1 MAAHV
6 DNDCDRI
13 RRGLAFAAQLI
24 FAMSLLSRP
33 SAAIELEQ
41 SGPPRPVPAASAEA
55 ARQAY
60 LSILADGWKTTS
72 DEAAQL
78 ESDVMKNPHNI
89 AARTR
94 LISYY
99 YQQMIADRRA
109 RHILWLIE
117 EHPEAEIFR
126 VASDVAGLSHTW
138 HGLNSASDE
147 DRARV
152 LWLRAAERFP
162 NNSNVLANAAQ
173 ALSAGD
179 SLRLLARA
187 RYIEPGNRDWTVH
200 LAEMYARSI
209 RDVFYERDGAVEPRL
224 FVGPVKYRNMWPMR
238 LPSAPLQLAEKMMK
252 DLETS
257 AYAALVGETGEML
270 VEEVAV
276 IIERGQPKTSEMTH
290 SADVGRRLLE
300 RAHSLDPANPR
311 RKR

>member
-1 MAAHV
+1 MAAHF

-13 RRGLAFAAQLI
+13 RRRFPFVAQLI
-24 FAMSLLSRP
+24 LAMSLLSRP
-33 SAAIELEQ
+33 SAATELEQ

-60 LSILADGWKTTS
+60 LSILADGWKTTF
-72 DEAAQL
+72 DVAAQL
-78 ESDVMKNPHNI
+78 ESDVIKKPHNI

-138 HGLNSASDE
+138 HGLNSASDR

-173 ALSAGD
+173 ALSAED

-187 RYIEPGNRDWTVH
+187 RHIEPGNRDWTVR

-209 RDVFYERDGAVEPRL
+209 RDFIYERDGGVEPRF

-252 DLETS
+252 DLEMS
-257 AYAALVGETGEML
+257 ADAALVGETGEML

-276 IIERGQPKTSEMTH
+276 IVERGQPKTSEMTH
-290 SADVGRRLLE
+290 SADFGRRLLD
-300 RAHSLDPANPR
+300 RARSLEPANPR
-311 RKR
+311 WKR

>member
-6 DNDCDRI
+6 DNGCDRI
-13 RRGLAFAAQLI
+13 SRGFPFAAQLI

-41 SGPPRPVPAASAEA
+41 SGPPRTVPAASAEA
-55 ARQAY
+55 ARQSY

-126 VASDVAGLSHTW
+126 LASDVAGLSHSW
-138 HGLNSASDE
+138 HGLNSASNE

-152 LWLRAAERFP
+152 LWLRAAERSP

-209 RDVFYERDGAVEPRL
+209 RDVLYERDGSVEPR
-224 FVGPVKYRNMWPMR
+224 FYVGPVKYRDMWPMR

-252 DLETS
+252 YLETS
-257 AYAALVGETGEML
+257 ADAALLGETGEML
-270 VEEVAV
+270 IEEVAV

-290 SADVGRRLLE
+290 SADFGRLLLE
-300 RAHSLDPANPR
+300 RARSLDPANPR
-311 RKR
+311 WKR

>member
-1 MAAHV
+1 MAANV
-6 DNDCDRI
+6 CDGT
-13 RRGLAFAAQLI
+13 RRRFPFAAQLI

-33 SAAIELEQ
+33 GAATEPEQ
-41 SGPPRPVPAASAEA
+41 SSPPIPAASAEA
-55 ARQAY
+55 ARQEY

-78 ESDVMKNPHNI
+78 ESSVMRNPHNI

-147 DRARV
+147 ERARA

-162 NNSNVLANAAQ
+162 NNSRVLASAAQ

-187 RYIEPGNRDWTVH
+187 RTIEPGNRDWTVH
-200 LAEMYARSI
+200 LAQMYARSI
-209 RDVFYERDGAVEPRL
+209 RDVFYERDGAGESRVLRRARQISEPVASAAAICAAPTRAEDDDRPRNL
-224 FVGPVKYRNMWPMR
+224 SGRGPDRRDRRN
-238 LPSAPLQLAEKMMK
+238 A
-252 DLETS
+252 
-257 AYAALVGETGEML
+257 G
-270 VEEVAV
+270 
-276 IIERGQPKTSEMTH
+276 
-290 SADVGRRLLE
+290 
-300 RAHSLDPANPR
+300 
-311 RKR
+311 

>member
-1 MAAHV
+1 MTAHV
-6 DNDCDRI
+6 DSDCGRI
-13 RRGLAFAAQLI
+13 RRRFPLAAQMIL
-24 FAMSLLSRP
+24 AMSLLLRP
-33 SAAIELEQ
+33 SAATELEQ
-41 SGPPRPVPAASAEA
+41 SGAPHPVPATPAEA

-60 LSILADGWKTTS
+60 FSMLADGWKTTS
-72 DEAAQL
+72 DVAAQL
-78 ESDVMKNPHNI
+78 ESDVMNHPHNI

-99 YQQMIADRRA
+99 YQQMIADKRA

-147 DRARV
+147 DRARA

-187 RYIEPGNRDWTVH
+187 RLIEPGNRDWTVH
-200 LAEMYARSI
+200 LAEMYAGSI
-209 RDVFYERDGAVEPRL
+209 RYVFHERAGAGEPRS
-224 FVGPVKYRNMWPMR
+224 FGPVKYRDIWPMR

-252 DLETS
+252 DLEVS
-257 AYAALVGETGEML
+257 ADAALVGETGEML
-270 VEEVAV
+270 VEEAAGIV
-276 IIERGQPKTSEMTH
+276 ERSQPKTSEMTH
-290 SADVGRRLLE
+290 SADFGRLLLD
-300 RAHSLDPANPR
+300 RARSLEPANPR
-311 RKR
+311 WKR